1 MATLLFNNT
10 GQAGYAVLE
19 TQPENQPYPS
29 NFLEKYFLGTAFT
42 NLVNIERKAI
52 VVKDYQMGIAIPEGQ
67 SSVSFTPGT
76 NIPSGM
82 ITLRGA
88 GEVEVSL
95 NGGAANTVAFDN
107 RTQLGPIS

>member
-42 NLVNIERKAI
+42 NLVNIEREAI

-76 NIPSGM
+76 NIPSGI

-95 NGGAANTVAFDN
+95 NGGASNTVAFDN
-107 RTQLGPIS
+107 RTQLGTIF

>member
-1 MATLLFNNT
+1 MATLTFNNT
-10 GQAGYAVLE
+10 GQGGYVVLE

-29 NFLEKYFLGTAFT
+29 NFLEKFFLGTTFT

-52 VVKDYQMGIAIPEGQ
+52 VVRDYQMAISVPEG
-67 SSVSFTPGT
+67 SSSIVFTPGT
-76 NIPSGM
+76 NIPGGL

-88 GEVEVSL
+88 GKVEVSL
-95 NGGAANTVAFDN
+95 NGGAANIVEFDN

>member
-1 MATLLFNNT
+1 
-10 GQAGYAVLE
+10 
-19 TQPENQPYPS
+19 
-29 NFLEKYFLGTAFT
+29 
-42 NLVNIERKAI
+42 
-52 VVKDYQMGIAIPEGQ
+52 MGIAIPEGQ